1 MTGPNEGT
9 IAALL
14 RHSTTAPVKRYSNL
28 SPSHLK
34 AAVEGVVGFGKVPA
48 GHQAETG
55 GTDKSEPASN
65 ETVTGTVTTGS
76 AGERSNVEAAVK
88 MEPAIRIERTT
99 CGLRISSDATSDNVT
114 TQETTTQ
121 PTAHMEIDGASLSCP
136 GNSVVA
142 RKIKG
147 SSV

>member
-1 MTGPNEGT
+1 MSKAGIQWDTWHDLRHILASRWAMTGPNEGT

-14 RHSTTAPVKRYSNL
+14 RHSTTALVKRYSNL

-88 MEPAIRIERTT
+88 WSRRSGLNGRPAVYEFPLTLPQTT
-99 CGLRISSDATSDNVT
+99 
-114 TQETTTQ
+114 
-121 PTAHMEIDGASLSCP
+121 
-136 GNSVVA
+136 
-142 RKIKG
+142 
-147 SSV
+147 